1 MAKIAVP
8 HFEMNHPITLIIE
21 MFNKT
26 IQYIQKK
33 KSYKKEFYNTSGF
46 QIH

>member
-8 HFEMNHPITLIIE
+8 QFEMNHPITLITLIIE

-33 KSYKKEFYNTSGF
+33 N
-46 QIH
+46 